1 MQIVAA
7 KYIHNSIVASRA
19 FQCLSHTKVCQR
31 PKALD
36 GVCTCLEHKGIANH
50 GKSTAFIL
58 KNKQTNKTQI
68 KSQTKQTRN
77 DN

>member
-19 FQCLSHTKVCQR
+19 FQCLSHTKVCQW

-50 GKSTAFIL
+50 GKKYSLHF
-58 KNKQTNKTQI
+58 KKQTNKQNSNQ
-68 KSQTKQTRN
+68 KPNQTNQK
-77 DN
+77 